1 MTLKPQPQKVTE
13 IKVRLDGRVDRFV
26 CEVVERSRDHL
37 VVLFRIHEE
46 ATVHGLRLP
55 AGTLSL
61 GHFWVD
67 RPYNVYHWVAP
78 DGTTLGLYA
87 NVGDVVRLDD
97 REIEWQDLIVDV
109 LGTPDGTVRVLDED
123 ELPGDLDADLRLRI
137 EIARDRLVDEMPAL
151 ST

>member
-1 MTLKPQPQKVTE
+1 VSRFCVT
-13 IKVRLDGRVDRFV
+13 R
-26 CEVVERSRDHL
+26 
-37 VVLFRIHEE
+37 
-46 ATVHGLRLP
+46 
-55 AGTLSL
+55 
-61 GHFWVD
+61 
-67 RPYNVYHWVAP
+67 RPP
-78 DGTTLGLYA
+78 DGPGHGA